1 MVSGLFLTWNGDP
14 FPSPFS
20 RTLPVALP
28 REWIAMWKSRRR
40 RASAVTL
47 NARNGA
53 RQRSLLPLHLGAQGG
68 RPRLQEGRVR
78 VRRAARARRRR
89 SVRGLRGGG
98 EAEQKGSHDSG
109 ASSLLPT
116 SPPTRASRALEPNEP
131 AAGAGPRR
139 AREAIATP
147 RPHPTRSRPPP
158 RARRRR
164 ACGRGNRQNP
174 ERWGFFPRASA
185 SRFRFRPSPRS
196 RDPSLERSRGRAL
209 TARPSP
215 FTHLPLST
223 EPQGASA

>member
-1 MVSGLFLTWNGDP
+1 MVSGLFFNLEWGPISIAFFADP
-14 FPSPFS
+14 P
-20 RTLPVALP
+20 
-28 REWIAMWKSRRR
+28 R
-40 RASAVTL
+40 RASARVDSDVEKPATTRIGRHTERTQWRSSTL
-47 NARNGA
+47 SPPFPSR
-53 RQRSLLPLHLGAQGG
+53 
-68 RPRLQEGRVR
+68 RPRRPASASR
-78 VRRAARARRRR
+78 SAARGRGRRP
-89 SVRGLRGGG
+89 VRGLRGGG

-196 RDPSLERSRGRAL
+196 RDPSHERSRGRAL
-209 TARPSP
+209 TAPP
-215 FTHLPLST
+215 TPIPHPPLST

>member
-1 MVSGLFLTWNGDP
+1 
-14 FPSPFS
+14 
-20 RTLPVALP
+20 
-28 REWIAMWKSRRR
+28 MWKSRRR

-147 RPHPTRSRPPP
+147 RPHPARSRPPP

-174 ERWGFFPRASA
+174 ERWGFFRRASA
-185 SRFRFRPSPRS
+185 STISFSSLTSLAGPFPRTLAWARADRAPLPLPTPPFVDRAARSVCVTRCARVRS
-196 RDPSLERSRGRAL
+196 RRG
-209 TARPSP
+209 
-215 FTHLPLST
+215 
-223 EPQGASA
+223 